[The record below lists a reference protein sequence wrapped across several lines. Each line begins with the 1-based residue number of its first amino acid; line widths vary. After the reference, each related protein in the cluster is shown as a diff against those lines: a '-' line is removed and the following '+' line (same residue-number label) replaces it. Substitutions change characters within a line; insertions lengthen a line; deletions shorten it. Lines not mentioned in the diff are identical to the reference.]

1 MINRAP
7 TNENVVSAH
16 SVPGMVLSVL
26 HILAYL
32 IPATTLQ
39 GRYYFTAGETEVYK
53 GYICLSL

>member
-1 MINRAP
+1 M
-7 TNENVVSAH
+7 NENVVSAH
-16 SVPGMVLSVL
+16 SVPGVVLSML
-26 HILAYL
+26 PILAYL